1 MITWL
6 TDKTKTKKKFIDNLT
21 IKCTNIQYNI
31 KINKYKKKK
40 KKKKTHTHR

>member
-1 MITWL
+1 MIIWL

-40 KKKKTHTHR
+40 KTHTHR